1 MIFILNHKSGGGVHD
16 LPPIDTIMHS
26 HDQHAGYLLLNVVHE
41 RRESPILGS
50 IFHYVNLCVGY
61 NVSF

>member
-1 MIFILNHKSGGGVHD
+1 MTNMPGTYF
-16 LPPIDTIMHS
+16 
-26 HDQHAGYLLLNVVHE
+26 LNVVHE

-61 NVSF
+61 NVSFYVLVGKFKCVENKCLKCSNV